1 VNTILVVCAT
11 HRDHREIPA
20 FADAGQHKLLFHD
33 YASLELEDLVAAEQ
47 PEGISIHDPEAEIE
61 HILTLCEKESV
72 DAVLSTDD
80 YPGTAL
86 ASIAA
91 GRLGLSGVSPAAN
104 LLCQHKYYSRLIQY
118 QAAPEAVPNFQILD
132 VRADAGDLRIGFPCF
147 VKPVKSFFSVGAH
160 RVDSVDQLAAIKH
173 RWASLASFFSPFDV
187 LLKKHAGL
195 SVGNKFLL
203 AEELLEG
210 VQATLEGYV
219 YHGEVH
225 LLGIVDSV
233 MFPNTIAFRRFEY
246 PSSLPGSVQSRMLLL
261 TRKLMRQSGFDNGM
275 FNVEF
280 MYNLAA
286 DTIHVVEINP
296 RMSSQFADLFEK
308 VDGINSYSVLLDLAF
323 GKEPQITKGEGQ
335 YPMAASCVLR
345 TFENKRVMKL
355 PGDDEIAQ
363 LHLKHPDIRIEVLA
377 TEGLRLSQ
385 QMQDGQSYRYGII
398 NIGGGSMRE
407 ISDIYEDCL
416 RKLTFVFEPAATY
429 QPSDIRPANVERQ
442 SRAEEIAQHP

>member
-1 VNTILVVCAT
+1 MSTILIVCAT
-11 HRDHREIPA
+11 HRDRREIPA
-20 FADAGQHKLLFHD
+20 FADAGQHRLLFHD
-33 YASLELEDLVAAEQ
+33 YASLELEDLVADEQ
-47 PEGISIHDPEAEIE
+47 PDGISIHDPEAEIE
-61 HILTLCEKESV
+61 HILTLCLKENV

-91 GRLGLSGVSPAAN
+91 RRLGLSGVSPAAN

-118 QAAPEAVPNFQILD
+118 QATPEAVPDFQILD

-173 RWASLASFFSPFDV
+173 RWASLASFFSPFEV
-187 LLKKHAGL
+187 LLKKYAGL

-210 VQATLEGYV
+210 LQATLEGYV
-219 YHGEVH
+219 YQGEIY

-233 MFPNTIAFRRFEY
+233 MFPNTIAFKRFEY
-246 PSSLPGSVQSRMLLL
+246 PSSLPEPVQSRMLSLA
-261 TRKLMRQSGFDNGM
+261 RKLMRQSGFDHGM

-280 MYNLAA
+280 MYNPAA

-323 GKEPQITKGEGQ
+323 GKRPQIRKGEGR

-363 LHLKHPDIRIEVLA
+363 LQFEHPDIRIEVLA
-377 TEGLRLSQ
+377 TEGTRLSQ

-398 NIGGGSMRE
+398 NIGGGSTRE
-407 ISDIYEDCL
+407 ISDIYEECL
-416 RKLTFVFEPAATY
+416 RKLTFVFEPVA
-429 QPSDIRPANVERQ
+429 PHEPRDIRLANVERQ
-442 SRAEEIAQHP
+442 SRAEEFAQ